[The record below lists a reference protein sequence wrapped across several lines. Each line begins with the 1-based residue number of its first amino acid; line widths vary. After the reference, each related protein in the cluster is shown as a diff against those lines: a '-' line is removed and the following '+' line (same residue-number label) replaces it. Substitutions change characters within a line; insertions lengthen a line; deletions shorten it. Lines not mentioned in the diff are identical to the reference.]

1 MIGLQALY
9 GRLDVSALLVY
20 IYIYIY
26 LPSNLFYNYLVPST
40 KLYGITI
47 DIYST
52 VTTYNQW

>member
-9 GRLDVSALLVY
+9 GRLDVSTLL
-20 IYIYIY
+20 IYIY